1 MKKFKPLLSIR
12 VKKVII
18 HVVQLMKKV
27 YLDYSATTP
36 VDPKIIE
43 VMVPYFKDYYGNPSS
58 IHEYGIK
65 AQEDILE
72 SRKCVASIIHAK
84 TDEIIFTSGGTEADN
99 LAIKGIASNHDHKKN
114 SKGAHIITSQI
125 EHPAVL
131 ETCKYLEKIGFN
143 VTYLPV
149 DKFGLINLDDLESA
163 ISENTFLVSI
173 IYANNEIGTIE
184 PIEAIGKITKKNN
197 IILHTDAVQAVGKV
211 PIDVMKEHIDMLS
224 CSSHKIYGPKGVGAL
239 YIKKGIKI
247 PPLFHGGG
255 HEKGLRSSTLNTPGI
270 IGFGKAC
277 ELGKKRLQKDN
288 AHLIKLRDMLID
300 NVLEIEESYLNGHP
314 TKRLTNNAHFRFTAV
329 EGESLQLM
337 LDEKG
342 IAAATGSAC
351 SSKKLKPSHVLIALG
366 LKPEEAHGSLR
377 FSLGRTTTKD
387 EIQYVSEELPK
398 IVDSLREMSPL
409 WKK

>member
-1 MKKFKPLLSIR
+1 
-12 VKKVII
+12 
-18 HVVQLMKKV
+18 
-27 YLDYSATTP
+27 
-36 VDPKIIE
+36 
-43 VMVPYFKDYYGNPSS
+43 
-58 IHEYGIK
+58 
-65 AQEDILE
+65 
-72 SRKCVASIIHAK
+72 
-84 TDEIIFTSGGTEADN
+84 
-99 LAIKGIASNHDHKKN
+99 
-114 SKGAHIITSQI
+114 
-125 EHPAVL
+125 
-131 ETCKYLEKIGFN
+131 
-143 VTYLPV
+143 
-149 DKFGLINLDDLESA
+149 
-163 ISENTFLVSI
+163 
-173 IYANNEIGTIE
+173 
-184 PIEAIGKITKKNN
+184 
-197 IILHTDAVQAVGKV
+197 
-211 PIDVMKEHIDMLS
+211 MLS

-314 TKRLTNNAHFRFTAV
+314 TKRLANNAHFRFTAV

-398 IVDSLREMSPL
+398 IVDSLRKMSPL